1 MAFSLANELRVQTRQ
16 LHHEV
21 ERAGVMRALLRG
33 EIDRASYCAL
43 LRNLHPIYAALEDGL
58 ARHEAHPA
66 LSQVRLAG
74 LERAPLL
81 AADLVTLRGVGWRDL
96 VVLPA
101 AQQYATRLRELDRS
115 DPLRLVAH
123 AYVRY
128 LGDLSGGQMLRRVVV
143 ESLALDPVAG
153 TRFYEFGPPA
163 AVTKLARRFRAGLD
177 KMGFDRDSAAPIVAE
192 AQLAFALHASLFE
205 QLAREPDPTPL

>member
-1 MAFSLANELRVQTRQ
+1 MAFSLADELRAQTRQ
-16 LHHEV
+16 LHREA

-33 EIDRASYCAL
+33 EIDRATYCAL
-43 LRNLHPIYAALEDGL
+43 LRNLYPIYTALEDGL

-66 LSQVRLAG
+66 LSQVRLTG
-74 LERAPLL
+74 LERAPFL
-81 AADLVTLRGVGWRDL
+81 AADLVTLHGVGWRDL

-115 DPLRLVAH
+115 EPLRLVAH

-143 ESLALDPVAG
+143 QSLALDPVSG
-153 TRFYEFGPPA
+153 TRFYDFGPPA
-163 AVTKLARRFRAGLD
+163 AVTNLARRFRAGLD
-177 KMGFDRDSAAPIVAE
+177 KMGLDRDGATPIVAE
-192 AQLAFALHASLFE
+192 AQFAFALHARLFE
-205 QLAREPDPTPL
+205 QLVREPDPTPP